1 MLIFSYSIDHGL
13 IFFSFRFSLCNTFQ
27 ALSLN
32 CIQHKINYSLARV
45 IVIDNLTLS
54 QVITFH
60 ILYMLN
66 SYLRIIIIVVYF
78 YTNYSQ
84 ILLLMCFQK
93 LSMLDSYLRNIIYF
107 SLVFMHF
114 HILFMLNSYL
124 RNIIIVI
131 YSNISNSQIVNIFLL
146 ILDTDAHTDSLVFVC
161 IR

>member
-60 ILYMLN
+60 IHYMLN

-93 LSMLDSYLRNIIYF
+93 L

-131 YSNISNSQIVNIFLL
+131 YSNISNSQIVNIF
-146 ILDTDAHTDSLVFVC
+146 S
-161 IR
+161 